1 MTLAATKLEVAGA
14 HLGAKARDFFLK
26 RGPDIDS
33 HVSHAFSDA
42 PLPSEN
48 RMSITSLGAMA
59 NGTPA
64 TNKAQTWGGNNWQS
78 GANGNMPASI
88 PLAKPALGRDPK
100 SRARS
105 RDYLKQYVKIFR
117 LSLPMYSKAFIFY
130 W

>member
-1 MTLAATKLEVAGA
+1 
-14 HLGAKARDFFLK
+14 
-26 RGPDIDS
+26 
-33 HVSHAFSDA
+33 
-42 PLPSEN
+42 
-48 RMSITSLGAMA
+48 MSITSLGAMA

-105 RDYLKQYVKIFR
+105 RDYLKQYVKFWVIFTHV
-117 LSLPMYSKAFIFY
+117 LKGFY
-130 W
+130 FLLAGVCKKFPI